1 MPLHRFKT
9 VKTDDITLTKIQD
22 NISDAYDPLI
32 TNIALNSTILTEVI
46 LVAGQVN
53 KIPHTLGRNLS
64 GWQVIRKRAAADIYD
79 TQDINL
85 SPNLLLYLWTT
96 ANVTVDLLVF

>member
-79 TQDINL
+79 TQDINR